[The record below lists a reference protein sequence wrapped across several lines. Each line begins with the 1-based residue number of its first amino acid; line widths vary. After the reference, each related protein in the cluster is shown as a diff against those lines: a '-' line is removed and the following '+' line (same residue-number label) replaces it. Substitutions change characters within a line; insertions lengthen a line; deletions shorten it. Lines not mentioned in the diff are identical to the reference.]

1 MNIYGLVKML
11 DDRFPMVK
19 ANELVSILLESDLS
33 KIKYLSVSF
42 KLLSNM
48 KARLYTNIIYDDFP
62 ALYASTSLDK
72 SECIFILNTLN
83 SMEFPSMLDTY
94 SDTMSFDAVNF
105 KECVLYEDGHP
116 TISKYGALLTLLYG
130 DRLSTLFIKPSN
142 LIKLK
147 EDLCRAE
154 RYDLLMLLEG

>member
-11 DDRFPMVK
+11 DDGFPMVK
-19 ANELVSILLESDLS
+19 ANELMNILLESDLS

-42 KLLSNM
+42 KILANM
-48 KARLYTNIIYDDFP
+48 KARLYVHIIYDDFP
-62 ALYASTSLDK
+62 ILYSSTMLDK

-116 TISKYGALLTLLYG
+116 TISKYGALLLLLYG
-130 DRLSTLFIKPSN
+130 DRSSTLFIKPSN
-142 LIKLK
+142 LVKLK

-154 RYDLLMLLEG
+154 RFDMLFSLDL

>member
-1 MNIYGLVKML
+1 ML
-11 DDRFPMVK
+11 DDGFPMVK
-19 ANELVSILLESDLS
+19 ANELMSILLESDLS

-62 ALYASTSLDK
+62 TLYASTSLDK

-83 SMEFPSMLDTY
+83 HTEFPNTLSTY

-105 KECVLYEDGHP
+105 KECVLCEDDLP
-116 TISKYGALLTLLYG
+116 TISKYGALLLLLYS
-130 DRLSTLFIKPSN
+130 DRSSTLFIKPSN

-154 RYDLLMLLEG
+154 RYDMLFILEM

>member
-1 MNIYGLVKML
+1 ML
-11 DDRFPMVK
+11 DDGFPMVSADK
-19 ANELVSILLESDLS
+19 LVSILLESDLS

-62 ALYASTSLDK
+62 TLYASTSLDK

-83 SMEFPSMLDTY
+83 HTEFPNMLDTY
-94 SDTMSFDAVNF
+94 SDTMSFDAINF
-105 KECVLYEDGHP
+105 KECKLCEDDHHI
-116 TISKYGALLTLLYG
+116 ISKYGALLLLMYG
-130 DRLSTLFIKPSN
+130 DRSTTLFIKPSN
-142 LIKLK
+142 LVRLK

-154 RYDLLMLLEG
+154 RYDMLFSLEL